1 LDCENY
7 SISFSLNQVR
17 NSPVISINNILPP
30 HECVVGSAP
39 ASNQIEMGYF
49 PEGEYPIQLN
59 LKNSEIINLGQL
71 KVKPRFY
78 ELVMES
84 DYAIHLPWTLLK
96 TVPDNI
102 VWGYLT
108 MEETADKDAI
118 LEEFQNSIAPW
129 TEEIGLSQGQYGYFE
144 IESGT
149 ASSIYDQQDTITE
162 NIFLLKQTGSQA
174 ELKTALDDLRRQF
187 PNQVLIRAFLSDGG
201 FL

>member
-1 LDCENY
+1 
-7 SISFSLNQVR
+7 
-17 NSPVISINNILPP
+17 
-30 HECVVGSAP
+30 VVGSAP